1 MVLATALAVTLNDE
15 DIFKSIVIC
24 RNSLQAQTFPLNLR
38 LGSRRRRF
46 QYLAH
51 QQAKGWSYI
60 RA

>member
-1 MVLATALAVTLNDE
+1 MAVTKLLIHAPTVDALKRAQNNA
-15 DIFKSIVIC
+15 
-24 RNSLQAQTFPLNLR
+24 RNLL
-38 LGSRRRRF
+38 